1 MKNKSYLCGV
11 INQKKEAYM
20 EREALLEKM
29 IGRIEQ
35 LPTNRIQELNDFVE
49 FISSRNDD
57 ILITKGLQRLANSS
71 KSFDFLDNAP
81 ELYTINDLKVKFA

>member
-1 MKNKSYLCGV
+1 MLSLWRN
-11 INQKKEAYM
+11 NQKKETYI

-49 FISSRNDD
+49 FISHRIDD
-57 ILITKGLQRLANSS
+57 ALITEGLQRIANSS
-71 KSFDFLDNAP
+71 KTFDFLDNDP
-81 ELYTINDLKVKFA
+81 ELYTINDF

>member
-1 MKNKSYLCGV
+1 
-11 INQKKEAYM
+11 M
-20 EREALLEKM
+20 EREVLLEKM

-49 FISSRNDD
+49 FISRRNDD
-57 ILITKGLQRLANSS
+57 ILITQGLQRIANSS
-71 KSFDFLDNAP
+71 KTFDFLDNDP